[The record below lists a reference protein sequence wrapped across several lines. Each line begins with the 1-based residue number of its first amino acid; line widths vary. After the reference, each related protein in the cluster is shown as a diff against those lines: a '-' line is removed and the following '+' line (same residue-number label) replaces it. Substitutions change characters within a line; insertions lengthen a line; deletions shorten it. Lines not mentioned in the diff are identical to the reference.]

1 MALLKDE
8 RQPDVAGTDVPEEDT
23 EGIHVHTVVV
33 VTCEKLWGH
42 VYRGAHY
49 TAWHHGFRLAE
60 AQVCQFSS
68 VLLVQQDIFELD
80 VPVHEALGVQEANPL
95 SNIKWDL

>member
-1 MALLKDE
+1 MLTLPDTVPQLVLRVALLKDE

-23 EGIHVHTVVV
+23 EGVHIHTVVV

-49 TAWHHGFRLAE
+49 AA
-60 AQVCQFSS
+60 
-68 VLLVQQDIFELD
+68 
-80 VPVHEALGVQEANPL
+80 
-95 SNIKWDL
+95 